1 MRRELKFLEGDSY
14 SLPFRPIRGH
24 DAELELTEDEIRT
37 VTTQPGVYIIVS
49 ADKTKFVY
57 PKGMSPII
65 YIGQADNLRRRLRE
79 HLHNLNYVIEHE
91 EEDLMNQLQHC
102 PRYNYMRAFGAY
114 VYLFHCLKK
123 TQDAKTL
130 ESIVI
135 AKFYERYRSTP
146 VGNGARSFTPV
157 K

>member
-1 MRRELKFLEGDSY
+1 MRRELKFLEADNY
-14 SLPFRPIRGH
+14 SLSFRPSRGH
-24 DAELELTEDEIRT
+24 DAELDLTEDEIQNVST
-37 VTTQPGVYIIVS
+37 HPGVYIIVS

-57 PKGMSPII
+57 PQGTSPVI
-65 YIGQADNLRRRLRE
+65 YIGKADNLRRRLRE
-79 HLHNLNYVIEHE
+79 HLNNLNYVIEHE

-102 PRYNYMRAFGAY
+102 PRYNYMRAFGAH

-123 TQDAKTL
+123 TQDAKKL

-135 AKFYERYRSTP
+135 AKFYQKYRSIP